1 MPAIHF
7 LDVTNRDGVQTARTG
22 LSKFGKIMVNFY
34 LGQLGVAQSELGFPF
49 LFHEVPYI
57 RASVALAEAGAFG
70 GLRLSG
76 WCRAVPGDVAA
87 AVPLGL
93 RHYNLSISTS
103 DQMIVHK
110 FRGKLD
116 RESVISEMVAAV
128 KAARDGG
135 AQTIGVNAEDGSRTD
150 EGFLLEFATAAREAG
165 ADRVRYCDTIGGET
179 PDRIRERF
187 AKLAAAVRIPVET
200 HCHNDLGMAVANS
213 VSGALGDLDAGQD
226 AWVNT
231 CVNGIGERAGNADL
245 LSCILAFRHGF
256 GVAGQAQIGDPLD
269 LSWARRFGWWAS
281 YAFGQ
286 PLPQNQPGVG
296 RNAFA
301 HESGIH
307 ADGALKDRQNYELY
321 DDDTLGPFTGDWFTR
336 AGRVVLTGEYGGKA
350 GFRHVMDGLG
360 IQIADGDEDL
370 AFSVV
375 QLCASASGKP
385 LTDDE
390 LRLIGS
396 YPHQLA
402 LLFPGLDLTGAV
414 EQRGSAA
421 DLPAAA
427 DFLQPPPLRRVEHQ
441 VHPSRDAD
449 RQDDHADGEPRAHY
463 EQDETDNDPSNG
475 ELHSTGQLLPPQAA
489 RIRFPAGPDTADPCP
504 AGPPHPRLLS
514 ETPAGR
520 HVVPRPP
527 VLPMFPGCAQ
537 LPGLPGLGRP
547 AVPGPGSQVR
557 PGQARMA
564 AVTRR
569 LS

>member
-1 MPAIHF
+1 
-7 LDVTNRDGVQTARTG
+7 
-22 LSKFGKIMVNFY
+22 
-34 LGQLGVAQSELGFPF
+34 
-49 LFHEVPYI
+49 
-57 RASVALAEAGAFG
+57 
-70 GLRLSG
+70 
-76 WCRAVPGDVAA
+76 
-87 AVPLGL
+87 
-93 RHYNLSISTS
+93 
-103 DQMIVHK
+103 MIVHK
-110 FRGKLD
+110 FRGRLD
-116 RESVISEMVAAV
+116 RASVISEMVGAV
-128 KAARDGG
+128 RAARDGG

-256 GVAGQAQIGDPLD
+256 GVAGQARIGDPLD
-269 LSWARRFGWWAS
+269 LTWARRFGWWAS

-321 DDDTLGPFTGDWFTR
+321 DDGTLGPFGDDWFTR

-350 GFRHVMDGLG
+350 GFRHVLEGLG

-370 AFSVV
+370 AFSVL

-402 LLFPGLDLTGAV
+402 LLFPGL
-414 EQRGSAA
+414 
-421 DLPAAA
+421 
-427 DFLQPPPLRRVEHQ
+427 
-441 VHPSRDAD
+441 
-449 RQDDHADGEPRAHY
+449 
-463 EQDETDNDPSNG
+463 
-475 ELHSTGQLLPPQAA
+475 
-489 RIRFPAGPDTADPCP
+489 I
-504 AGPPHPRLLS
+504 
-514 ETPAGR
+514 
-520 HVVPRPP
+520 
-527 VLPMFPGCAQ
+527 
-537 LPGLPGLGRP
+537 
-547 AVPGPGSQVR
+547 
-557 PGQARMA
+557 
-564 AVTRR
+564 
-569 LS
+569 